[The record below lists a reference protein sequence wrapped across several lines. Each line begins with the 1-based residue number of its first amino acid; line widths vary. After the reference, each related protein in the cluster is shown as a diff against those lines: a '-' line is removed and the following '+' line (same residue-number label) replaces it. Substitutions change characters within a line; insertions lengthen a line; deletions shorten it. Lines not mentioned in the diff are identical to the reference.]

1 MGGGAGLADGVGRAK
16 GNRGRDGTWLDGE
29 LGSMTGVAG
38 GIDWAR
44 CRGGSSSIDGA
55 ESESKTWRASGASIT
70 VAGRAE
76 GMGSCGNE
84 ARGTAA
90 GGSKEACR
98 GMLT

>member
-1 MGGGAGLADGVGRAK
+1 M
-16 GNRGRDGTWLDGE
+16 
-29 LGSMTGVAG
+29 GSMTGVAG

-44 CRGGSSSIDGA
+44 RRGGSGSVDGA

-76 GMGSCGNE
+76 GTGSHGNE

-90 GGSKEACR
+90 GGVNEACR
-98 GMLT
+98 GALT